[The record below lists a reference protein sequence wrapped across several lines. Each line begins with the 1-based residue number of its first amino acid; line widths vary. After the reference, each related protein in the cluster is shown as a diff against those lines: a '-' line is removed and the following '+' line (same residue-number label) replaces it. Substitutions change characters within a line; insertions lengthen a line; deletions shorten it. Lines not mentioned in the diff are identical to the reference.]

1 MIESIQDWL
10 SNIPGDWLKDEQL
23 ECPPEFRKEENVLVY
38 PELSKYILARLAP
51 GGLTTQDPI
60 KDPVLPV
67 LIEDVKDPSGQ
78 VNQDP
83 GRVPQVFIE
92 GLKDSRES
100 IEDTPSQLAED
111 PPLPVLAEDVKDPG
125 LLVDQELQVGLESL
139 EKMDSP
145 EDLRSCE
152 YGYGLLPK
160 DQYDDAAFILKVEED
175 VLTGEHFFIA

>member
-92 GLKDSRES
+92 GLKDSREP
-100 IEDTPSQLAED
+100 IEDIPSPLAEDVKD
-111 PPLPVLAEDVKDPG
+111 PPLPVLAEDVKAGIYIYFIPPTLPPKIEKG
-125 LLVDQELQVGLESL
+125 GGRIEKSL
-139 EKMDSP
+139 RGRIMTKS
-145 EDLRSCE
+145 
-152 YGYGLLPK
+152 
-160 DQYDDAAFILKVEED
+160 
-175 VLTGEHFFIA
+175 